1 MPLLHFY
8 QSVGPVAGENTEFV
22 LMFLLPRL
30 VVGSAEQPLQFVLTH
45 AEAYNA
51 LPDSEECNMDHGL
64 TLMMCTI
71 SLLC

>member
-8 QSVGPVAGENTEFV
+8 QSAGPVAGENAEFV
-22 LMFLLPRL
+22 LTFLLQRL
-30 VVGSAEQPLQFVLTH
+30 VVGSAEQPFQFALTH

-64 TLMMCTI
+64 AWMCKIT
-71 SLLC
+71 LLC